1 MARWSSGLRLR
12 PLTPATAVRI
22 RYGSP
27 HRRRQKCRRRQ
38 IKLVLMTV
46 RVHPFPS
53 RTRQLSS
60 LVPTILGWKRPGK
73 IGRCQHKENSLDFG
87 LGRFSLSSSLFILPV
102 PANSQLNYGAE
113 VNENDV
119 VDVILQMRQ
128 TKLCGLYGVGAA
140 SSGLLNRGAADYLV
154 KYDPV

>member
-1 MARWSSGLRLR
+1 MSRVRVPEGVPNMARWSSGLRLR

-27 HRRRQKCRRRQ
+27 HRRRQQCRRRQ

-73 IGRCQHKENSLDFG
+73 IGRRQHKRKHPTKSWGVFSYAYWG
-87 LGRFSLSSSLFILPV
+87 LPQIPRIIVAKWWSFRNARGECHRRCRRAAP
-102 PANSQLNYGAE
+102 PPYG
-113 VNENDV
+113 
-119 VDVILQMRQ
+119 
-128 TKLCGLYGVGAA
+128 KLALTAVE
-140 SSGLLNRGAADYLV
+140 
-154 KYDPV
+154 